1 MEAFYGFSKTGLN
14 SKRVLTIVI
23 WVLENAS
30 YHKLIYA
37 TLSSACVICP
47 IKEQRA
53 GNIVNMHTGK
63 RFLTLFFKWEEIGI
77 GRQSEGKFKAS
88 QLRK

>member
-1 MEAFYGFSKTGLN
+1 MEAFYDFSKTGMN
-14 SKRVLTIVI
+14 SKMGITIVI

-47 IKEQRA
+47 IKE
-53 GNIVNMHTGK
+53 
-63 RFLTLFFKWEEIGI
+63 
-77 GRQSEGKFKAS
+77 
-88 QLRK
+88 